1 MECDGME
8 CDVIVR
14 WDGMVECDDGM
25 GVYGMVRYDVTY
37 QYDVMPW

>member
-25 GVYGMVRYDVTY
+25 GYMAWYD
-37 QYDVMPW
+37 MM